1 MIFLAAR
8 SLESMMAELLTF
20 AIMAV
25 PPALLILFLT
35 LFIVNMVK
43 MIKQKLKPTKTIVFG
58 CLTGLFLLI
67 SIVEA
72 FFVMMLSM
80 FVASM

>member
-8 SLESMMAELLTF
+8 SLEAMMAELLTF

-72 FFVMMLSM
+72 FFVMVLSM